1 MKLLT
6 QDSQQPAA
14 TALLPKVSSPH
25 QASHNSQ
32 HTPIYSPYCDTHI
45 HNTGRDAAME
55 RHRDHADDVNATDGG
70 VTLPPQFTPVGRSTQ
85 TSQPSAP
92 LAGPAGHTQTP
103 ASPPPPHPPPPP
115 PDPPEKNN
123 LPQND
128 AGVPHADRRS
138 TVGFHQNNRSGLV
151 TAVMNSGQS
160 GNGTGS
166 HQEA

>member
-25 QASHNSQ
+25 SQ
-32 HTPIYSPYCDTHI
+32 HTPIYSPYCDTHT
-45 HNTGRDAAME
+45 HKTGRDAAME

-103 ASPPPPHPPPPP
+103 ASPPPPHPPPAPP
-115 PDPPEKNN
+115 TPLKRTTSHKMTQVCHTPTAE
-123 LPQND
+123 
-128 AGVPHADRRS
+128 V
-138 TVGFHQNNRSGLV
+138 RSGFIKTTIV
-151 TAVMNSGQS
+151 V
-160 GNGTGS
+160 
-166 HQEA
+166 